1 MDDFVSLE
9 DPVWVGRFGEC
20 SYSRNH

>member
-1 MDDFVSLE
+1 MDDFVSLG
-9 DPVWVGRFGEC
+9 DLVWVGRSGEC